1 MTEGLHVPRY
11 IRIQDLIQPLLH
23 GSFRCSTVL
32 EFLVIFLEK
41 NLSFFCMVET
51 SETPGVFFSMLFL
64 DKPCLEKKG
73 VFFFRIYKKEV
84 ANYEATNHKSQVKV
98 W

>member
-1 MTEGLHVPRY
+1 
-11 IRIQDLIQPLLH
+11 
-23 GSFRCSTVL
+23 
-32 EFLVIFLEK
+32 
-41 NLSFFCMVET
+41 MVET